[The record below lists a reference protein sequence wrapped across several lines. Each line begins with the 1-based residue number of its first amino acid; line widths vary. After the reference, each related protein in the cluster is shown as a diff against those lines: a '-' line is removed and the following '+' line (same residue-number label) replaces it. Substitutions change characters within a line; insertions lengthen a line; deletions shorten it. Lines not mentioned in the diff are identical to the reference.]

1 MDPNFIYLILI
12 PLFSKY
18 ILKENIY
25 KHQIFSLIIS
35 IFPAIFIFIST
46 LLESNNSE
54 ILFLPYQITT
64 AIIYSL
70 IIVLIKFLMDKYYI
84 SPYKILLFIGV
95 GSTILNII
103 INIIYSLIVFKD
115 LLIITQSFNFPNPL
129 LFSFYIIMILVIG
142 FFYQILMCLAIF
154 YFPPS
159 LIIITDIIFFMIYFL
174 MIEGKFGNLNDFKGY
189 FELFGYI
196 IILIFVLIYNEIIIC
211 NFWGL
216 NKDTKKYIL
225 ERQREESNS
234 LEQDDNIYEN
244 EEEE

>member
-1 MDPNFIYLILI
+1 
-12 PLFSKY
+12 
-18 ILKENIY
+18 
-25 KHQIFSLIIS
+25 
-35 IFPAIFIFIST
+35 
-46 LLESNNSE
+46 
-54 ILFLPYQITT
+54 
-64 AIIYSL
+64 
-70 IIVLIKFLMDKYYI
+70 MDKYYI

-115 LLIITQSFNFPNPL
+115 LLIITQSFIFPNPL

-142 FFYQILMCLAIF
+142 FFYQILMCVAIF

-244 EEEE
+244 EEEEE